1 MQNTHIR
8 SRRNAAPLNA
18 KFFTVAILALM
29 LTQTIVKSQ
38 TLVSDVLFS
47 GAVLVTA
54 QRMFYARNYGGKC
67 LDFGAPPQ
75 VSGSPVY
82 LYGCNGTIAQQL
94 RVVEINDRHEVRL
107 YAGNKVVGVR
117 DNGGKENGVS
127 TTSYGSKEISLA
139 LQLQNEADLNTIFAR
154 NQIFAL
160 DGDSIIW
167 AANRSLVVKVQNA
180 RGTNRTPLVLG
191 QRNFSDEEFWDFTA
205 TDNSAARPT
214 TGFVRVTQASEFLNQ
229 LNQGT
234 WGSVIEVSNSFD
246 LRNCPTLYLP
256 AGVTIRGDRRRTNLG
271 PELWG
276 DETMFE
282 IKGDYARITGLRLRG
297 PSRSTD
303 SDVGGFGIR
312 VRDDLYQGVII
323 DHNDISDWPVAAV
336 DVRGDADLAVC
347 DAGANGDP
355 RMRPHRTRVL
365 YNFIHHN
372 QKQSKGYGVLVS
384 YGSFP
389 FIGGNTFVSNRHA
402 IASDGRATS
411 GYRAYHNLVLSTVPI
426 QEFAYIGLWKSHDF
440 DMHGRGDNGF
450 GGVGGQYVDIG
461 WNTFL
466 GTKGGVDRWHEN
478 FDLRGEPCLL
488 AEFHHNI
495 SLQEQ
500 GDAVACSDCGNRNKL
515 KIFDNQF
522 SSANPTR
529 RLGVGDFDGDGR
541 EDLFLTTGAAWYYAP
556 AGNAEWRMLS
566 THSDSI
572 NNLRFGDF
580 DNDGR
585 TDVFA
590 QHGSKWDVSWGGI
603 SKWETINGSG
613 PLLQDFTIG
622 DFVGD
627 RRADVFYA
635 DGQTWYISDG
645 GVGPFTPINT
655 SSFRVAA
662 LRFGDFNAD
671 GKTDVFSVVSGNWMV
686 SYSGTSAWT
695 YLRSKLTDSVSSLT
709 VADFNGDGRADLATI
724 SLIGSSTLAWKVSYS
739 GMSNWQ
745 TLRTDGIPTPSI
757 AAIGRFDGNRSADM
771 LRWNGNYL
779 DIAASGSGA
788 AQRQSRQDMR

>member
-1 MQNTHIR
+1 MKNTR
-8 SRRNAAPLNA
+8 NNRNAAIFSA
-18 KFFTVAILALM
+18 KLFALVIIVTLM
-29 LTQTIVKSQ
+29 SQTIAIGQ
-38 TLVSDVLFS
+38 AITSDVFMS

-54 QRMFYARNYGGKC
+54 TPQRMFYARNYGGKC

-75 VSGSPVY
+75 VTGGPVY

-94 RVVEINDRHEVRL
+94 RIVEINERHEVRL
-107 YAGNKVVGVR
+107 YAGNKVVGVK
-117 DNGGKENGVS
+117 DNGEKDNGFS
-127 TTSYGSKEISLA
+127 ATRYSGKEISLE

-167 AANRSLVVKVQNA
+167 VANRSLVVKVQNA
-180 RGTNRTPLVLG
+180 RGANRTPLVLST
-191 QRNFSDEEFWDFTA
+191 RNFSDEEFWDITA
-205 TDNSAARPT
+205 TDGSAARPT
-214 TGFVRVTQASEFLNQ
+214 TGFERVTQANDFVNKLNQ
-229 LNQGT
+229 AT
-234 WGSVIEVSNSFD
+234 WGKVIEVGASFD
-246 LRNCPTLYLP
+246 LRNSPTLYIP

-271 PELWG
+271 PELLG

-303 SDVGGFGIR
+303 ADVSGFGIQ
-312 VRDDLYQGVII
+312 VRENLYQGVTI

-347 DAGANGDP
+347 DADTNGNP
-355 RMRPHRTRVL
+355 HVRPHRTRVL

-372 QKQSKGYGVLVS
+372 QKQNKGYGVLVS

-389 FIGGNTFVSNRHA
+389 LIGGNTFVSNRHA

-411 GYRAYHNLVLSTVPI
+411 GYRAYYNLVLSTVPE

-466 GTKGGVDRWHEN
+466 GTKGRLDRWHEN

-500 GDAVACSDCGNRNKL
+500 ADAVACSDCGNRNKL

-572 NNLRFGDF
+572 NSLRFGDF

-590 QHGSKWDVSWGGI
+590 QHGNNWDVSWGGI

-645 GVGPFTPINT
+645 GVGPFTAINT

-724 SLIGSSTLAWKVSYS
+724 SLIGSTTLAWKVSYS
-739 GMSNWQ
+739 GVGGWV
-745 TLRTDGIPTPSI
+745 TLRTDGLPTPSI

-771 LRWNGNYL
+771 LRWHGNFL
-779 DIAASGSGA
+779 DIAAGGSGA